1 MATRKKRSDSVAA
14 AIDAMAD
21 AVRPLPAVPSCVRV
35 REGDRP
41 FLNSILSS
49 RLVSEW
55 SESDI
60 MVAAQLAR
68 TQADIETESL
78 LLEAEG
84 SVVVN
89 DRGTNVMNARH
100 TVLEQL
106 TRRSMAMLKSLGMLG
121 VVAKGDKRD
130 IAKAREIG
138 RNAKAL
144 KQELQDEA
152 ELLA

>member
-21 AVRPLPAVPSCVRV
+21 AVRPLPTVPACVRV
-35 REGDRP
+35 RDDDRP

-78 LLEAEG
+78 LLEFEG
-84 SVVVN
+84 SVVEN

-106 TRRSMAMLKSLGMLG
+106 TRRSMAMLKALGMLG

-144 KQELQDEA
+144 KKELQDEA